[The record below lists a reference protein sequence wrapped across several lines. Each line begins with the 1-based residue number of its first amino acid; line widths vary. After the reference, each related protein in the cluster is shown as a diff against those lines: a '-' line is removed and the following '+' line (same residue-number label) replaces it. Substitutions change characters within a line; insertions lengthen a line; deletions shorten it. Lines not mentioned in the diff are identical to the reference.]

1 MPKHPKDYSQ
11 YCKIGVWGPKPSRHT
26 YLVSR
31 LVSIETNIKLL
42 SLKLYIY
49 NIWYNLQIE
58 YFQINLYL
66 DLSRNFLYNI
76 LFHEDFLKQSKT
88 FSTW

>member
-11 YCKIGVWGPKPSRHT
+11 YCKIGFWGPKPSRYT

-66 DLSRNFLYNI
+66 DLSRNILYNI
-76 LFHEDFLKQSKT
+76 LFHEDFLKQSRT

>member
-11 YCKIGVWGPKPSRHT
+11 YCEIGFWGPKPSRHT
-26 YLVSR
+26 YLVNR

-66 DLSRNFLYNI
+66 DLSRNILYNI

>member
-11 YCKIGVWGPKPSRHT
+11 YCKIGFWGPKPSRHT

-31 LVSIETNIKLL
+31 QVSIETNIKLL